1 MLVFLADDSA
11 PGGLLRDLLTSIPPA
26 SWTTSRALC
35 RELRRAVDARR
46 HTARLRSGR
55 ASTAARGAGLGR
67 RRTGGTRGD
76 GARGDVEPLGTCV
89 KIDQRV
95 RLSWELF
102 ASRYLGTAAMLPAEL
117 APL

>member
-1 MLVFLADDSA
+1 MPCARTCDALAQWPFPQHQFFLAED
-11 PGGLLRDLLTSIPPA
+11 
-26 SWTTSRALC
+26 
-35 RELRRAVDARR
+35 RAVA
-46 HTARLRSGR
+46 ARLRGGR
-55 ASTAARGAGLGR
+55 ASAAARGAGLGR
-67 RRTGGTRGD
+67 RCTGGTRGD

>member
-1 MLVFLADDSA
+1 MRKPSLSASLSKNGQTPLLAA
-11 PGGLLRDLLTSIPPA
+11 VR
-26 SWTTSRALC
+26 
-35 RELRRAVDARR
+35 RRAVDARR